1 MTIATPRRDIT
12 DRADIAGLV
21 ADFYTRAFDDELLG
35 PVFVDV
41 ARLDLTRHL
50 PVMCDFWET
59 VLFRAGQ
66 YRRNVLHPHLALHSR
81 AALTPAHF
89 ARWLTLWTATVDL
102 RFAGDRA
109 EFAKVQATRI
119 AGSMSRRIVGPSAKA
134 SCCEGSAAKG
144 NPRVRPHGR
153 RRAGLKPTAESDVSS
168 PEPNRARPVPG

>member
-119 AGSMSRRIVGPSAKA
+119 AGSMSRRIVG
-134 SCCEGSAAKG
+134 AAG
-144 NPRVRPHGR
+144 DLPVRRFHGR